1 MDAKLFSRS
10 EEFNKCLELLD
21 QNEVIEYL
29 SEFIKVNSI
38 NPPGNEKNAAKLAKA
53 KLKEYGIESEMMDL
67 DLEEPNRANLLAKM
81 GNSSQGPTLVYSGHF
96 DVVPPGEGWT
106 HDPLGAEIVDD
117 VMYGR
122 GTSDMKAGDVAM
134 IMAMCILKKAD
145 VPLNGTLAFLGT
157 VGEETGLV
165 GSKAYVKEH
174 GVEGIDALAISE
186 ASVGDI
192 YVAEKG
198 VLWLKFTSKG
208 KRAHGGQPEQGVNAL
223 TNMIQFVERLQK
235 DFKFKVTESDLLTP
249 PTLCLTG
256 MHAGELT
263 NIIPDKCEAV
273 VDIRTIPGNAHSE
286 IIAQIEKIL
295 SEVKATNSSIDIS
308 IEVQSDL
315 LPISTDVN
323 HPFIQSA
330 VTSFMEAFN
339 KQPVIKGVT
348 YGTDAVPFREAN
360 PDLPLVI
367 FGPGDYRRNH
377 KTDEYVELSSVIDC
391 TKFYIALA
399 LEYLR

>member
-1 MDAKLFSRS
+1 MDAMVFSRS
-10 EEFNKCLELLD
+10 KEFQKCMEQFD
-21 QNEVIEYL
+21 ENEVIDYL
-29 SEFIKVNSI
+29 SEFIKVDSI
-38 NPPGNEKNAAKLAKA
+38 NPPGNEKNAAKLAQA
-53 KLKEYGIESEMMDL
+53 KFQEYGIESEIMDL
-67 DLEEPNRANLLAKM
+67 DLEEQNRANLLAKM
-81 GNSSQGPTLVYSGHF
+81 GKSSQGPTLVYSGHF

-106 HDPLGAEIVDD
+106 HDPLGAEIVGN

-134 IMAMCILKKAD
+134 IMAMCFLKKAN
-145 VPLNGTLAFLGT
+145 VPLNGTLAFFGT

-165 GSKAYVKEH
+165 GSKAYVKEF

-192 YVAEKG
+192 YIAEKG
-198 VLWLKFTSKG
+198 VLWLKFTSRG
-208 KRAHGGQPEQGVNAL
+208 RRAHGGQPEQGVNAL
-223 TNMIQFVERLQK
+223 TNMIQFMDRLQK
-235 DFKFKVTESDLLTP
+235 DFKFQVTESDLLTP

-273 VDIRTIPGNAHSE
+273 VDIRTVPGNPHSE
-286 IIAQIEKIL
+286 IIRQIEQIL
-295 SEVKATNSSIDIS
+295 SEVKATNQSIDIS
-308 IEVQSDL
+308 IEVQQDF

-323 HPFIQSA
+323 HPFIKSA
-330 VTSFMEAFN
+330 VASFVETFN
-339 KQPVIKGVT
+339 KQPIIKGVT

-367 FGPGDYRRNH
+367 FGPGDYTRNH

-399 LEYLR
+399 LEYLK